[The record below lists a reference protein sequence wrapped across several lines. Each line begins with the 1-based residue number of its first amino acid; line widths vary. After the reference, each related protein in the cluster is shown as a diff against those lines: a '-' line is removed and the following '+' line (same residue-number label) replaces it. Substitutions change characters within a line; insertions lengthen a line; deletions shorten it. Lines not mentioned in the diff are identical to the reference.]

1 MAISAIIVITNTDY
15 LKKKKKKRFLQNP
28 IIIDDID
35 MYLIKIPKIQKALDF
50 IWSSLPL
57 NGGSSSPVD
66 YQLLFK
72 YGNSDRKQCFAG
84 QPIIALLRLL

>member
-1 MAISAIIVITNTDY
+1 MAISAIIVITNTEY
-15 LKKKKKKRFLQNP
+15 LKKRKKRFLQNP

-50 IWSSLPL
+50 IWSSLPV

-72 YGNSDRKQCFAG
+72 YDNSDRKQCFAG